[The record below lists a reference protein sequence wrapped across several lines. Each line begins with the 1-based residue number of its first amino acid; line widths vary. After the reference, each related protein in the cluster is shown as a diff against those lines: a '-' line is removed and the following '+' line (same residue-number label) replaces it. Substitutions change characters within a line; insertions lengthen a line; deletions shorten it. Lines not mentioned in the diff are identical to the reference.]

1 MGIEKFFNEN
11 PEFKS
16 KVVVHHAVDQQVL
29 KKYSGLFTQNELD
42 NLKNWCVIPKDM
54 NNTLHLSKI
63 RKTWHKF
70 YKKYPNATKQN
81 IKDFAK
87 VLGD

>member
-29 KKYSGLFTQNELD
+29 KKYSGSFTQNELD

-63 RKTWHKF
+63 RKRWHKF
-70 YKKYPNATKQN
+70 YEKYPDATKQN
-81 IKDFAK
+81 KRFC
-87 VLGD
+87 